1 MKRFFSSIIL
11 TVAMVLTI
19 SSCKLA
25 LDAIQ
30 GKINKDNGK
39 DKTEVYLSSLYW
51 AQQKLNVKVGDL
63 VPLQLNAEP
72 KEKRNKAKITY
83 AYNNELIKVIA
94 DSRGVMVE
102 GVKQGKTILSAE
114 NGNIVTNCSVTVEG
128 YAEDYE
134 REPYIYTTSS
144 NNIIQLKPGTS
155 ERVVVSL
162 YGGKVEDNQAFTWT
176 VEKPNIAEVLGN
188 GQFCVING
196 KAEGNTKI
204 TVRHPKAAYDFT
216 FLVYVLQDAQ
226 NVSYITTKTNVLTMK
241 LGEGE
246 KEISVAMQNAPAGFN
261 TALYEWT
268 LETDQEN
275 PVCSIDANAEKAVVM
290 PIRAGT
296 AKLKI
301 THPSASY
308 PLEILVR
315 VVEIV
320 ENVYIKASETNV
332 VLEGNTSQTVTFE
345 LVDYKGVYDKN
356 AFVFEIPEQEVFD
369 FLQFGN
375 TISLTGKKNGTEKI
389 IVTHPAAKYPLEI
402 IVTATKQ
409 AFDAVDVSKYITT
422 SKNYIRTKVGA
433 APTTLDIIFSGGK
446 VGDNKD
452 FKWSIAHS
460 PKEEGK
466 KVIDFKTTDGEVT
479 NTFRAISNK
488 IETGKGIITPVAEGT
503 ATITIT
509 NRKALYPTEVIV
521 EVLPEYAV
529 LDSEYWFVGDNIVS
543 LLNGS
548 EKDISVSLNGADVSP
563 NDYTKVTWET
573 ESKTINLIPNELTA
587 KIQAT
592 GTEKAIS
599 TLYVKHPR
607 VPSAKKITVLQA
619 NTQEELDAMKALAT
633 DNDRLIMHVNE
644 TASLS
649 LTQVGFTQEE
659 IDNIGWEIINSEIA
673 SINTEWI
680 NNETSTV
687 IKNNLYPEV
696 TGTKAGSTKIICHSN
711 IAGVPDITF
720 DIIVVPEGV
729 DISYAADVV
738 YLTTTDNVVV
748 LNDVGDSTSIS
759 VDMKGAISNYEK
771 QNIQWENKNEDIINI
786 VPNGTGCTIKAL
798 KQGEAVLHLTHAK
811 SKNSLNIFVYVG
823 NKMQYKKD
831 KTVFITADKSV
842 IAVVKGTKP
851 VPLTVKL
858 ENSETQSGFHFDID
872 NSTIAKLDYSSS
884 NTYYV
889 TPREAG
895 EACITISH
903 DESKF
908 DKKVL
913 VVVANTEDELKGF
926 KYLSTANNVVTV
938 VEGSQAN
945 VSVAVMNSSEMI
957 LDGFHW
963 ESGDRAVV
971 DIVSE
976 AGAVATIRGNSA
988 GTTKL
993 TVTNDACAYPLEII
1007 VKCVSAAYASSQP
1020 YIATPATVVVL
1031 KAGEGV
1037 DWKQIVA
1044 TLEGG
1049 NELDQQNFAWTVD
1062 DSSLVTAFG
1071 QGNRCNLKAVKAG
1084 ATRLQITHP
1093 KAEYPC
1099 YVLLICENM
1108 QDTKYMIALK
1118 NVSNIITMKPTD
1130 KEMSVIVNLVNG
1142 DADDKYGFQWS
1153 LDNWDVIEMTANGNT
1168 ATIKPLT
1175 EGQATIRISHP
1186 KANNDEAIV
1195 VKVQEY
1201 ANFGFGVDYVRT
1213 AEGKDYMLPLQV
1225 PVSNI
1230 KTRIE
1235 CETMNPDV
1243 CTITNVNKIAQI
1255 TGIKAGTTTV
1265 KAKLVAA
1272 VTNQVISEAEM
1283 MVVVDKAAAELTY
1296 ITTTKT
1302 TYVLEKGMIQDLI
1315 VDLQGEGIVVT
1326 DKYNLQWKSSD
1337 EKVVKILGASTT
1349 GIATGDMVKIQAV
1362 AAGDAVIT
1370 VSHEKCTT
1378 QLTIRV
1384 NVPTSGD
1391 VDISLNKTAMR
1402 IERSG
1407 SNTQASLKASLINA
1421 EYNDYKT
1428 IEWSAD
1434 KVNGMDILKILGNGE
1449 EVLLLPVANGRTTVH
1464 AKLPNGKQA
1473 NCDVEIVSARVFEFL
1488 SRSVD
1493 MLPGEQRK
1501 VQYNFVPKDGRIT
1514 FSADG
1519 DDKFDYVVDQDS
1531 QEILITAKKV
1541 GRGKIYVASESGSA
1555 ALPIQIGWN
1564 YTFNLDKHIIDVDPS
1579 DYEPDDF
1586 VINYSLSPAEAE
1598 IIATPIDSVEEI
1610 IKVVKID
1617 TAQRKII
1624 LKPFHREGTC
1634 KLQVRAINKKD
1645 GNRDFAALSGNNIVS
1660 IQLQAKEITFTPQIL
1675 SQDGNYS
1682 RIDPTDKSLVISDG
1696 EKVDFK
1702 FNPNVELNAIKVE
1715 FEKTDSKEQSLITT
1729 TSDENDSVNS
1739 IAHTKDYFENFYVL
1753 KNKYHTY
1760 YRDEKNQFGMGKGKN
1775 FEVTRL
1781 EKINHSQGAYYNI
1794 YTNGTDIHG
1803 KRVQIIPDKNNPFG
1817 SRALS
1822 NPPFHVSDL
1831 SWQEQNKLRGDA
1843 IKNCDY
1849 TNVEYNKHWHE
1860 GDPTEIIS
1868 FTDIPGHSSYTV
1880 GVSYATPIDDTYAV
1894 ENLWCEKG
1902 ETLPQPIYFTLNAL
1916 KNSVFYTCEIKQT
1929 NTRLIGVTFHCTAHA
1944 VIRKDHEYNDHIVKE
1959 AHIDEYPTKVYSQ
1972 PHAGLEENFL
1982 IPKSDFEEI
1991 RFDGMPTKKELV
2003 GYMKISYER
2012 NGKTQDPIKLPVYA
2026 EMRYNCTKDTNYSW
2040 TGTLNTSIVE
2050 RDRLQF

>member
-30 GKINKDNGK
+30 GKIDKDNGK

-268 LETDQEN
+268 LETDPEN
-275 PVCSIDANAEKAVVM
+275 PMCSIDANSEKAVVM

-433 APTTLDIIFSGGK
+433 EPTTLDIIFSGGK

-479 NTFRAISNK
+479 DKLARAITSTV
-488 IETGKGIITPVAEGT
+488 ETGKGIITPVAEGT

-521 EVLPEYAV
+521 EVLPEYVV

-599 TLYVKHPR
+599 ALYVKHPR
-607 VPSAKKITVLQA
+607 VPNFKKITVLQA

-673 SINTEWI
+673 SINNERI
-680 NNETSTV
+680 DPETSTA

-696 TGTKAGSTKIICHSN
+696 TGIKAGSTKIICHSN
-711 IAGVPDITF
+711 IAGVPDVTF

-738 YLTTTDNVVV
+738 YLTTMDNVVV
-748 LNDVGDSTSIS
+748 LTDVGDSTSIS

-771 QNIQWENKNEDIINI
+771 QNIQWENKNEDIVSI

-798 KQGEAVLHLTHAK
+798 KQGEAVLHLTHVK

-858 ENSETQSGFHFDID
+858 ENSATQSGFHFDID

-913 VVVANTEDELKGF
+913 VVVANTEEELKGF

-938 VEGSQAN
+938 VEGSQVN
-945 VSVAVMNSSEMI
+945 VSVAVMNSSEI
-957 LDGFHW
+957 VLDGFHW

-976 AGAVATIRGNSA
+976 AGAVATITGNSA

-1031 KAGEGV
+1031 KAGERV
-1037 DWKQIVA
+1037 DWKQITA

-1062 DSSLVTAFG
+1062 DSSIVTAFG
-1071 QGNRCNLKAVKAG
+1071 QGNRCNLKAIKAG

-1099 YVLLICENM
+1099 YVLLICENI

-1142 DADDKYGFQWS
+1142 DVDDKYGFQWS

-1168 ATIKPLT
+1168 ATIKPLM

-1213 AEGKDYMLPLQV
+1213 SEGKDYMLPLQV

-1235 CETMNPDV
+1235 CETMNSNV

-1349 GIATGDMVKIQAV
+1349 GIATGDMVKIQAI
-1362 AAGDAVIT
+1362 AAGDAIIT
-1370 VSHEKCTT
+1370 VMHEKCAT

-1421 EYNDYKT
+1421 EYSDYKT
-1428 IEWSAD
+1428 IEWSSD
-1434 KVNGMDILKILGNGE
+1434 KVNGVDILKILGSGE
-1449 EVLLLPVANGRTTVH
+1449 EVLLLPIANGHTIVH

-1493 MLPGEQRK
+1493 MVPGEQRK
-1501 VQYNFVPKDGRIT
+1501 VQYNFVPKDGRIS
-1514 FSADG
+1514 FSTDG
-1519 DDKFDYVVDQDS
+1519 DDKFDYVVDQDA
-1531 QEILITAKKV
+1531 QEITITGKKV
-1541 GRGKIYVASESGSA
+1541 GTGKIYVSSESGAA
-1555 ALPIQIGWN
+1555 ALPIRISWN
-1564 YTFNLDKHIIDVDPS
+1564 YSFNLDKHIINEDPS
-1579 DYEPDDF
+1579 DYNPDDF
-1586 VINYSLSPAEAE
+1586 VINYSVTPANAE
-1598 IIATPIDSVEEI
+1598 ITATPIDSVEEI
-1610 IKVVKID
+1610 IEVVKVD
-1617 TAQRKII
+1617 TVHKKII
-1624 LKPFHREGTC
+1624 LKPLHREGTC
-1634 KLQVRAINKKD
+1634 KLQVRAINKED
-1645 GNRDFAALSGNNIVS
+1645 GNRDFAALSGNNIVN
-1660 IQLQAKEITFTPQIL
+1660 IQLRTKEITFTPQIL

-1682 RIDPTDKSLVISDG
+1682 RVDSADNSLVISDG
-1696 EKVDFK
+1696 EKVNFK
-1702 FNPNVELNAIKVE
+1702 FNSNVELANIKVA
-1715 FEKTDSKEQSLITT
+1715 FEKADSKEQSLIKTAT
-1729 TSDENDSVNS
+1729 DGNGSVNS
-1739 IAHTKDYFENFYVL
+1739 ITHTKDYFENFYVL

-1760 YRDEKNQFGMGKGKN
+1760 YRDKQNRFGMGKGKT

-1781 EKINHSQGAYYNI
+1781 EKINHADGAYYNI
-1794 YTNGTDIHG
+1794 YMDCTDVQG
-1803 KRVQIIPDKNNPFG
+1803 KSVQIIPDKDHPFG
-1817 SRALS
+1817 AH
-1822 NPPFHVSDL
+1822 P
-1831 SWQEQNKLRGDA
+1831 
-1843 IKNCDY
+1843 Y
-1849 TNVEYNKHWHE
+1849 TGPWK
-1860 GDPTEIIS
+1860 IS
-1868 FTDIPGHSSYTV
+1868 EAEERRLKAEAFNNAG
-1880 GVSYATPIDDTYAV
+1880 GTPITDGEGYVLDYANVHDGVASKMYGARATLAEQIEDTYAV
-1894 ENLWCEKG
+1894 ADLWCEKG
-1902 ETLPQPIYFTLNAL
+1902 ETLPQPIYFTMNAL
-1916 KNSVFYTCEIKQT
+1916 KNSVFYTCEIKQIDSSIP
-1929 NTRLIGVTFHCTAHA
+1929 IGRVFQYTSKCEKFKAYHKGLDQM
-1944 VIRKDHEYNDHIVKE
+1944 VYKIRRENPPHETTYNI
-1959 AHIDEYPTKVYSQ
+1959 YPI
-1972 PHAGLEENFL
+1972 PHAGHEETFL
-1982 IPKSDFEEI
+1982 IPKTDFEEI
-1991 RFDGMPTKKELV
+1991 RFDGMPTKKELI

-2012 NGKTQDPIKLPVYA
+2012 NGKTQQPIKLPVYT

-2040 TGTLNTSIVE
+2040 TETVNMNIIE